1 MTHATIMPTSEHLS
15 LIAAFVG
22 CFDSGVVLW
31 GYACNSKG
39 YSKVAATAYRIG
51 VCVGMLYVSEILEFN
66 TLIFRIQVAVLV
78 AGCIGPWFGI
88 ISECLAITFLYL
100 DMTTYLETVDDG
112 LFYWCMI
119 CGFAMTVI
127 SGAIHIFL
135 MYDEFDAVQRGYLTR
150 LHFQDWSMGIF
161 CVVLAGGLKQAG
173 YLEPGTL
180 GAWLAKWA
188 PVIFVFFT
196 NQSKDLVRRKT
207 APPHHPTWWHEG
219 TWQFQDDSDLV
230 NVLFSIS
237 TAFATIVMTILCVI
251 ALVKSIGIEKMYWGE
266 PSLSLFCIMH
276 GFMLMVHSGF
286 WMIFASSGIPP
297 TGRARIFR
305 IFPPDTGGPFL
316 ACNPKNCIWPHKF
329 DIVAGLFFAALGA
342 FAHESTFKTSE
353 VVAVKKVIIVVW
365 AITIAN
371 KGFVHI
377 KDFGYVPAVK
387 PNPFQVLKEMDC
399 KEKELAQGKTKTF

>member
-1 MTHATIMPTSEHLS
+1 
-15 LIAAFVG
+15 
-22 CFDSGVVLW
+22 
-31 GYACNSKG
+31 
-39 YSKVAATAYRIG
+39 
-51 VCVGMLYVSEILEFN
+51 
-66 TLIFRIQVAVLV
+66 
-78 AGCIGPWFGI
+78 
-88 ISECLAITFLYL
+88 
-100 DMTTYLETVDDG
+100 MTTYIETVDDG

-119 CGFAMTVI
+119 CGFCMTVI
-127 SGAIHIFL
+127 SGAIQIFL

-173 YLEPGTL
+173 FLGRRTL

-188 PVIFVFFT
+188 PVMFVFFT

-219 TWQFQDDSDLV
+219 TWQFQDNSDLV

-251 ALVKSIGIEKMYWGE
+251 ALIKSIGLEKMYWGE

-305 IFPPDTGGPFL
+305 IFPPDTG
-316 ACNPKNCIWPHKF
+316 
-329 DIVAGLFFAALGA
+329 
-342 FAHESTFKTSE
+342 S
-353 VVAVKKVIIVVW
+353 
-365 AITIAN
+365 
-371 KGFVHI
+371 
-377 KDFGYVPAVK
+377 
-387 PNPFQVLKEMDC
+387 QVDPS
-399 KEKELAQGKTKTF
+399 